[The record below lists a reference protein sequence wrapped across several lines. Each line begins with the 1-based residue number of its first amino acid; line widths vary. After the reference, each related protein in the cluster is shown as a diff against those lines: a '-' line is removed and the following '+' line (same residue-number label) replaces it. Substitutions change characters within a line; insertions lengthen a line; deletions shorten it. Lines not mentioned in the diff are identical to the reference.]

1 MNEPMA
7 MKKKELSPLEATLSK
22 LNDVISYISRQESRF
37 ESLIYTPRPCNCGDA
52 DKPQIL
58 TIQEHLTEITM
69 QAERI
74 GKNLSEHADTLERNL
89 GGLKIE

>member
-1 MNEPMA
+1 M
-7 MKKKELSPLEATLSK
+7 
-22 LNDVISYISRQESRF
+22 SRF
-37 ESLIYTPRPCNCGDA
+37 INIKNEKYGRLFASLIYTPRPCNCGDA